1 MRYSVS
7 GIRKVA
13 SIFMNHNI
21 LSTLLTSL
29 LFISCLDGQ
38 SNDNPI
44 PVKPQNKTI
53 ANFEY
58 SFKSAHPKA
67 QILME
72 DEFYWSPIEETAPF
86 GSDAGFD
93 AAYGFRQWR
102 LMNKTTSPVT
112 YLKDLIG
119 GWQYPFFDYN
129 EMDTT
134 KIKEYI
140 VSKANPDEK
149 AVQQQMQ
156 LLKEAFKNS
165 SDTSMNNLDDKQ
177 LRDLIISTSKEIG
190 GSYLLGQDNAIIGI
204 GFAQFVLEGHIDND
218 IKALTIT
225 AIKRQLLPLLINR
238 YDDNYRYKRKQQL
251 TMMLEV
257 INKAND

>member
-1 MRYSVS
+1 
-7 GIRKVA
+7 
-13 SIFMNHNI
+13 
-21 LSTLLTSL
+21 
-29 LFISCLDGQ
+29 
-38 SNDNPI
+38 
-44 PVKPQNKTI
+44 
-53 ANFEY
+53 
-58 SFKSAHPKA
+58 
-67 QILME
+67 
-72 DEFYWSPIEETAPF
+72 
-86 GSDAGFD
+86 
-93 AAYGFRQWR
+93 
-102 LMNKTTSPVT
+102 
-112 YLKDLIG
+112 
-119 GWQYPFFDYN
+119 
-129 EMDTT
+129 
-134 KIKEYI
+134 
-140 VSKANPDEK
+140 
-149 AVQQQMQ
+149 MQ

-204 GFAQFVLEGHIDND
+204 GFAQFVLEGHIDDD